1 MLIICLLHA
10 GKQVSLFDLI
20 VFGSGN
26 DVDQYNHNNT
36 GYLYSAVHRS
46 ITALTIYE
54 QKEKRK
60 YKQNFNIKKNTIE

>member
-1 MLIICLLHA
+1 MFHA
-10 GKQVSLFDLI
+10 HGLMN
-20 VFGSGN
+20 FGTN
-26 DVDQYNHNNT
+26 NNT
-36 GYLYSAVHRS
+36 GYLYSAVHRN